1 MTSGKTTVAKDPC
14 RACKC
19 SPRRLGPPSTALWAT
34 TQAFRLPLEWR
45 GASWMVPDDLSD
57 DLPDDLSDDLP
68 DNIPDDLLHQVVVKG
83 PSDFLGS
90 AVGESE
96 RKTVELLEA
105 CRGKVRLID
114 APSRPSACMC
124 SLRREWAERMQVLTT
139 APSPPHRCCSSTS
152 ATASIRSDHPTPSA
166 RMSSILLCR
175 RCPDHHLMAICLPS
189 ACHLLAI
196 CLPSACHL
204 MAI

>member
-1 MTSGKTTVAKDPC
+1 
-14 RACKC
+14 
-19 SPRRLGPPSTALWAT
+19 
-34 TQAFRLPLEWR
+34 
-45 GASWMVPDDLSD
+45 MVPDDLSD

-124 SLRREWAERMQVLTT
+124 SPRRPLLPTGAADRRPEQAERMHVLTT
-139 APSPPHRCCSSTS
+139 A
-152 ATASIRSDHPTPSA
+152 
-166 RMSSILLCR
+166 
-175 RCPDHHLMAICLPS
+175 
-189 ACHLLAI
+189 
-196 CLPSACHL
+196 
-204 MAI
+204 